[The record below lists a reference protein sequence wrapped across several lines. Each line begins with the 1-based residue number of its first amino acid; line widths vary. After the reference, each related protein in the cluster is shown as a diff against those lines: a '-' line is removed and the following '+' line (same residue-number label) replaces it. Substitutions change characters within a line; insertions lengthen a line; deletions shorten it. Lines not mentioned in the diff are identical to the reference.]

1 MSDGFMIW
9 FLRGEAT
16 GRVVDHLAATGAA
29 LAYPIGEGRV
39 SVLDLEGTQELVS
52 REAFM
57 SLLQDNDAPTL
68 TFQTWYSTSE
78 DMIVTVHRNLT
89 EVSSNATFYAVT
101 CYLDG
106 LELEQV
112 ESAISGADQLV
123 SGSPEDVVGIV
134 IDKRGGTEDF
144 DWRPFVC
151 DPSTV
156 PPVPDRLVVRREAI
170 EGHLVDRGA
179 WSMGDPAPAF
189 ATLIDVQR

>member
-1 MSDGFMIW
+1 MIW
-9 FLRGEAT
+9 FLRGDAT

-29 LAYPIGEGRV
+29 LAYSIGEGRV
-39 SVLDLEGTQELVS
+39 SVLDLEGTPELVF
-52 REAFM
+52 RETFM
-57 SLLQDNDAPTL
+57 SLLQDGEAPTL

-78 DMIVTVHRNLT
+78 DMVVTIHRNLT
-89 EVSSNATFYAVT
+89 EAPSNATFYAVT

-123 SGSPEDVVGIV
+123 SESPEDVIGIV
-134 IDKRGGTEDF
+134 IDKRGGTEAF
-144 DWRPFVC
+144 DWHAFMC

-170 EGHLVDRGA
+170 DGRSVDRGA
-179 WSMGDPAPAF
+179 WSAGPTPAF
-189 ATLIDVQR
+189 ATLIDVQG

>member
-1 MSDGFMIW
+1 MIW
-9 FLRGEAT
+9 FLRGETT

-29 LAYPIGEGRV
+29 LAYPIGEGWV
-39 SVLDLEGTQELVS
+39 SVLDLEGTRELVS

-57 SLLQDNDAPTL
+57 SLLQDNDAPTQA
-68 TFQTWYSTSE
+68 FQTWYSTSE
-78 DMIVTVHRNLT
+78 DMVVTIHRNLT

-112 ESAISGADQLV
+112 EAAISGAAQLV
-123 SGSPEDVVGIV
+123 SGSPEKVVGFV

-144 DWRPFVC
+144 DWHAFMC

-156 PPVPDRLVVRREAI
+156 PPVPDRLVVQRAAI
-170 EGHLVDRGA
+170 EGHPADRGA

-189 ATLIDVQR
+189 ATLNDVRR